1 MKRFLRKIRN
11 IFKRVDNL
19 REMIED
25 KIADVLDKA
34 SKSQILDYGQE
45 LMLYAAI
52 DAVESYVKGK
62 IQKQAP
68 EKLEAAIDDFEIP
81 ADVKKQIVAGMV
93 SGHNKLQR
101 KIAEQLRK

>member
-1 MKRFLRKIRN
+1 MKRFLRKIRS

-45 LMLYAAI
+45 LILYAAI
-52 DAVESYVKGK
+52 DAVESYIKGK
-62 IQKQAP
+62 IQKQTP

-81 ADVKKQIVAGMV
+81 ADVKNQIVAGMV